1 MRSVI
6 YVWQYIRSRHYCF
19 HETKRYVKKLTTS
32 FTKLSCFF
40 IMKLRTSFN
49 KISCLRNMKVTA
61 SFTKKICF
69 HFMKL
74 RTSKVYFVCLWKHK
88 RTKKH
93 WVSLFL
99 GVRDV
104 ITDVFRCRC
113 FWWRSSLFTTWTN
126 HPHRNL
132 QNTPHS

>member
-1 MRSVI
+1 M
-6 YVWQYIRSRHYCF
+6 VWIAGRLLYPLSDTFRRRNTAC
-19 HETKRYVKKLTTS
+19 RLMGTTPQAV
-32 FTKLSCFF
+32 FMKLSVTF
-40 IMKLRTSFN
+40 IKIICSRNLKLS
-49 KISCLRNMKVTA
+49 VT
-61 SFTKKICF
+61 FTKKICF

-88 RTKKH
+88 KTKKH

-104 ITDVFRCRC
+104 ITDVLRCRC
-113 FWWRSSLFTTWTN
+113 FRWRSSLFTTWAN